1 MCSSQW
7 TYLRLLAI
15 STQGENIMATEI
27 TNRIVSVNRRGFL
40 GKAAGALAA
49 STAVVVP
56 IYLAQQSKREE
67 IASALHEAVSEF
79 NDENCPSHVQVC
91 NEGQSLNLA
100 VETIRE
106 SSVEEIEVQLLPLFG
121 GVS

>member
-1 MCSSQW
+1 
-7 TYLRLLAI
+7 
-15 STQGENIMATEI
+15 MAKEI

-40 GKAAGALAA
+40 SKAAGALVA

-56 IYLAQQSKREE
+56 IHLAQQSKREE
-67 IASALHEAVSEF
+67 IAKALHEAVSQF
-79 NDENCPSHVQVC
+79 DDENCPSHVQVC

-106 SSVEEIEVQLLPLFG
+106 SSVEEIEIQLLPLFG
-121 GVS
+121 GAA

>member
-1 MCSSQW
+1 M
-7 TYLRLLAI
+7 AN
-15 STQGENIMATEI
+15 EIMEI
-27 TNRIVSVNRRGFL
+27 QDRIVNVSRRGFL
-40 GKAAGALAA
+40 GKAGKVLAVGAA
-49 STAVVVP
+49 TVVP
-56 IYLAQQSKREE
+56 LQLVKAEPSKRAEM
-67 IASALHEAVSEF
+67 AKALHETVSQF

-100 VETIRE
+100 MEAIRE